1 MSSTFL
7 MRLSSPAYRVPG
19 SFLSWLL
26 FTFSFT
32 GLFQTSGI
40 VIGLGGYCASG
51 GPYVIETECPE
62 AVVIF
67 APLGMFG
74 MLIAVGL
81 ALFFARSFGTPLF
94 LWAWPIL
101 FVGLGGQFIVGAI
114 DGQAIVTNILIGLM
128 FVVMGVIPLWWSI
141 RTGAQPFFIG
151 MANVRAQPFSYHDT
165 GRKAHFGPVRP
176 EGELVP
182 PTPGDWAL
190 ALGLTA
196 VAVGLGAWLS
206 VLAFNAVGSAG

>member
-1 MSSTFL
+1 MSSTL
-7 MRLSSPAYRVPG
+7 PMRLSSPAYRLPG
-19 SFLSWLL
+19 SLFSWLL
-26 FTFSFT
+26 FTFSFA

-62 AVVIF
+62 SVVIF
-67 APLGMFG
+67 APLGIFG

-81 ALFFARSFGTPLF
+81 GLFFARSFGTPLF

-101 FVGLGGQFIVGAI
+101 FVGLGGQFIVGAF
-114 DGQAIVTNILIGLM
+114 GGVSIVTNILLGLM

-141 RTGAQPFFIG
+141 RTGPQPFFIG
-151 MANVRAQPFSYHDT
+151 MSNVRAQPFSYRDT
-165 GRKAHFGPVRP
+165 GRKALFGPVRP

-182 PTPGDWAL
+182 PTPADWAL
-190 ALGLTA
+190 ALGITA

>member
-19 SFLSWLL
+19 SFISWLL
-26 FTFSFT
+26 FTFSFA

-67 APLGMFG
+67 APLGIFG

-114 DGQAIVTNILIGLM
+114 GGQAIVTNILIGLM
-128 FVVMGVIPLWWSI
+128 FVVMGIIPLWWSI
-141 RTGAQPFFIG
+141 RTGPQPFFIG
-151 MANVRAQPFSYHDT
+151 MANVRAQPFSYRDT

-182 PTPGDWAL
+182 PTPLDWVL
-190 ALGLTA
+190 ALGITA

>member
-7 MRLSSPAYRVPG
+7 MRLSSPVYRVPG

-67 APLGMFG
+67 APLGIFG

-114 DGQAIVTNILIGLM
+114 GGQAIVTNILIGLM

-151 MANVRAQPFSYHDT
+151 MANVRAQPFSYRDT